1 MDRAEAEAIAVAGG
15 EPARE
20 LVLALL
26 DAVDQLDRVRGA
38 LDEVARL
45 RERIEGLERE
55 QNRTSQN
62 SSVAPSSDPPLT
74 RQQRRQL
81 ARERAKKQLERER
94 REPRSQGGQPGH
106 EGSSRRPAEPEQLS
120 CGPIECL
127 PERCGCGHR
136 FDGGEEQLGEPVCHQ
151 QWDLPVILPEVR
163 EWRRLRLACPGAGKP
178 VLAGLPDGVS
188 VSAFG
193 PRLHAHVAVLAG
205 VHRLSREK
213 IAVLVSEA
221 YGIEVSTGAVDT
233 MLRRVSRVL
242 HDPWRELHEAI
253 KLAEAVHA
261 DETTWLC
268 KRDPCWLWTATTAAL
283 VCYRIDP
290 RRTQEAAKRLL
301 GENFGGFLISD
312 RYAGYHW
319 LDVLQ
324 QQLCWAHAVRQ
335 LTELS
340 ERDGAPGKLG
350 VKLLALAGKV
360 FGIHREHVLA
370 LADADHPEHPA
381 LLALREQLAPLRASF
396 KELLEQGARSRHGK
410 TARFCAGLL
419 QEEPA
424 LWTFS
429 EIPGISPTNNDA
441 EQAIRGPVILRRISG
456 GTQSERGN
464 RWIERILS
472 TIETCR
478 RQHRSAHAYITDA
491 IDASLHHRPIPTLV
505 PG

>member
-1 MDRAEAEAIAVAGG
+1 MDRARAEEIALAGG

-20 LVLALL
+20 LVVKLL
-26 DAVDQLDRVRGA
+26 DAFDQMADA
-38 LDEVARL
+38 FDEVAAL
-45 RERIEGLERE
+45 RERVEEHER
-55 QNRTSQN
+55 QLSRTSRN

-81 ARERAKKQLERER
+81 ARERAKKELQRQQREAR
-94 REPRSQGGQPGH
+94 KQGGQPGH
-106 EGSSRRPAEPEQLS
+106 EGASRPPAEPEQLTA
-120 CGPIECL
+120 GPVDCL
-127 PERCGCGHR
+127 PQRCGCGRH
-136 FDGGEEQLGEPVCHQ
+136 FTGAEERVGEPVGHQ
-151 QWDLPVILPEVR
+151 QWDLPLIVPEVR
-163 EWRRLRLACPGAGKP
+163 EWRRLRLECPGCGRPA
-178 VLAGLPDGVS
+178 LAELPAGVS

-213 IAVLVSEA
+213 IVELIGES
-221 YGIEVSTGAVDT
+221 YGIELSTGAVDT

-261 DETTWLC
+261 DETTWLT
-268 KRDPCWLWTATTAAL
+268 KGDACWLWTATTALL

-301 GENFGGFLISD
+301 GEDFGGFVTSD
-312 RYAGYHW
+312 RYVGYHW

-340 ERDGAPGKLG
+340 ERTGAPGKLG
-350 VKLLALAGKV
+350 TRLLDIAGQVFAVHRQHVAALA
-360 FGIHREHVLA
+360 A
-370 LADADHPEHPA
+370 ADRPDHPA
-381 LLALREQLAPLRASF
+381 LVALREQLAPLRERF
-396 KELLEQGARSRHGK
+396 RGLLEQGTRGRHLK
-410 TARFCAGLL
+410 TARFCDGLL
-419 QEEPA
+419 EEYDA
-424 LWTFS
+424 LWTFC
-429 EIPGISPTNNDA
+429 EVPGVSPTNNDA
-441 EQAIRGPVILRRISG
+441 ERAMRGPVILRRISG

-472 TIETCR
+472 IIETCR
-478 RQHRSAHAYITDA
+478 RQGRSAHEYLHDA
-491 IDASLHHRPIPTLV
+491 IDASLHGRPIPTLV